1 MFERFGEFEGLGTL
15 ANNVSFGNWFKMLL
29 VIPKEGLET
38 LECLKGSKCL
48 GLPSNYLRL
57 DKLSKMHFD
66 MTK

>member
-38 LECLKGSKCL
+38 LKCLKSLECFGPL
-48 GLPSNYLRL
+48 SN
-57 DKLSKMHFD
+57 
-66 MTK
+66 